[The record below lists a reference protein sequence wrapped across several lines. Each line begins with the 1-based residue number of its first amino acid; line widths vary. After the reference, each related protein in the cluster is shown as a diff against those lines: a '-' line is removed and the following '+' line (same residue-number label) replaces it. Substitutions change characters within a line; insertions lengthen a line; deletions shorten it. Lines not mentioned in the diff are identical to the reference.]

1 MVGLSYIQNSL
12 LLMLATLLLHLE
24 ISSCKPF
31 GNNNGKCI
39 RNTWVCDSED
49 DCGDKSDESQTDGAL
64 CGKFNYFFPTM
75 VCIFIRNLVCLL
87 VYACTCVIACLC
99 VCVCVCVWMCV
110 SVCAYILSRK
120 MLLLNEED
128 DKIFC
133 QSSAQWCYALK
144 IIFHQRP
151 LSHMRQRNA

>member
-99 VCVCVCVWMCV
+99 VCVCVCVCLCVCMCV
-110 SVCAYILSRK
+110 WMWVCLCLCVLISFHGKCFSWMKK
-120 MLLLNEED
+120 MIKYFVRVQPSDVML
-128 DKIFC
+128 
-133 QSSAQWCYALK
+133 W
-144 IIFHQRP
+144 R
-151 LSHMRQRNA
+151 

>member
-31 GNNNGKCI
+31 EFQCNNGKCI

-99 VCVCVCVWMCV
+99 VCVCVRVCLCVCMCVWMWVCLCLCV
-110 SVCAYILSRK
+110 LISFHGKCFSWMKK
-120 MLLLNEED
+120 MIKYFARVQPSDAML
-128 DKIFC
+128 
-133 QSSAQWCYALK
+133 W
-144 IIFHQRP
+144 R
-151 LSHMRQRNA
+151 

>member
-12 LLMLATLLLHLE
+12 LLMLANLFLHLE

-31 GNNNGKCI
+31 EFQCNDGKCI
-39 RNTWVCDSED
+39 RNAWVCDSVD

-75 VCIFIRNLVCLL
+75 LCIFIRNLVCML

-99 VCVCVCVWMCV
+99 VCVCVCVCVCLCVCMCVWMCLC
-110 SVCAYILSRK
+110 VCVCVCLYPFT
-120 MLLLNEED
+120 E
-128 DKIFC
+128 
-133 QSSAQWCYALK
+133 
-144 IIFHQRP
+144 
-151 LSHMRQRNA
+151 NASPEWRRW

>member
-12 LLMLATLLLHLE
+12 LLMLANLFLHLE

-31 GNNNGKCI
+31 EFQCNNGKCI
-39 RNTWVCDSED
+39 RNTWVCNSED
-49 DCGDKSDESQTDGAL
+49 ECGDKSDESKTDGAL
-64 CGKFNYFFPTM
+64 CGKFNYFFSNNAM
-75 VCIFIRNLVCLL
+75 HFYKKSG
-87 VYACTCVIACLC
+87 VYACVFMHVRDCMLVFVC
-99 VCVCVCVWMCV
+99 VCVCVCVFMCVYVCVNVCVFV

-133 QSSAQWCYALK
+133 QSSAQ
-144 IIFHQRP
+144 
-151 LSHMRQRNA
+151 

>member
-1 MVGLSYIQNSL
+1 MVGLSCIQNSL
-12 LLMLATLLLHLE
+12 LLMLANLLLHLE

-31 GNNNGKCI
+31 EFQCNNGKCI

-64 CGKFNYFFPTM
+64 CGKFNYFLPTM

-99 VCVCVCVWMCV
+99 VCVCLCVCMCVWMWVCLCLCV
-110 SVCAYILSRK
+110 LISFHGKCFSWMKK
-120 MLLLNEED
+120 MIKYFVRVQPSDVML
-128 DKIFC
+128 
-133 QSSAQWCYALK
+133 W
-144 IIFHQRP
+144 R
-151 LSHMRQRNA
+151 